1 MKPETQIHTTIAQ
14 AKELVALG
22 LEMET
27 ADMCMSAK
35 REEVVFLCTLH
46 EMDMLGFGTRGLIPS
61 WSLHRLTSVI
71 ISRTGIKTY
80 TINPKRNPFE
90 ELIEIFKAHQQ
101 SNNHNKYS

>member
-1 MKPETQIHTTIAQ
+1 MKSETQIHTTIAQ

-35 REEVVFLCTLH
+35 CKEVVFLCTLQ
-46 EMDMLGFGTRGLIPS
+46 EMDMLGFDVRSLIPS
-61 WSLHRLTSVI
+61 WSLHRLMSVV
-71 ISRTGIKTY
+71 ISRTGIKSY
-80 TINPKRNPFE
+80 IINLKRNPFE

-101 SNNHNKYS
+101 SNKHNKYS